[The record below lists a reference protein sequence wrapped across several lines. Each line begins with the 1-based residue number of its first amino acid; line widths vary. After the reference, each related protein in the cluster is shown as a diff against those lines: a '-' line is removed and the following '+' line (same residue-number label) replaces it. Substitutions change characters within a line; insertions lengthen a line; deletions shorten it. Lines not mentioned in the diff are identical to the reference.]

1 MNILIYSNIE
11 ESKNVKAKEIT
22 IDRKNSS
29 IVYFLFFFFLPSR
42 NFITSNLI
50 MNRSH
55 YHLTRWIHLCQP
67 WILNRRIV
75 HIVRLN
81 CEKCFSYGNPQLY
94 HAIPTTEK
102 HVPLM
107 FIHALLSSTPPIVG
121 GLRGLT
127 MYRTRV
133 TYTSWEYVSW
143 GMLLHRI
150 VVQTLP
156 QLLNSSRQRLIKGT
170 CLDDDTFSF
179 AIKKIK

>member
-1 MNILIYSNIE
+1 MAIRNYTTRYRRQRNMCLWC
-11 ESKNVKAKEIT
+11 
-22 IDRKNSS
+22 
-29 IVYFLFFFFLPSR
+29 LF
-42 NFITSNLI
+42 
-50 MNRSH
+50 M
-55 YHLTRWIHLCQP
+55 
-67 WILNRRIV
+67 
-75 HIVRLN
+75 
-81 CEKCFSYGNPQLY
+81 
-94 HAIPTTEK
+94 
-102 HVPLM
+102 
-107 FIHALLSSTPPIVG
+107 LSSLPPPIVG

-179 AIKKIK
+179 AIKKKIVSYKFNDTNVTSWNWTNYPWIISLTKSAIESKIFSSYPLLSNKYFSYRFL